1 MAFQIIRQYGLVALR
16 VRVQPVE
23 RGVKVRLQLVSHIGG
38 TEQEVAS
45 WWLGSTDLHL
55 PTRLTA
61 QWPPTRQLPDAVL
74 AEIGASLQALG
85 LAESLPLWLHLVKP
99 YGWLGALDWESALAP
114 LGWPVLRVPDFFE
127 QPRENREVLDV
138 AVVCSEPVSEPRL
151 NPPQVLEDIVHS
163 VLQGSTRPRTT
174 IHVFPDLRYHAQ
186 LSMRFASE
194 PRVAVHDPEGARA
207 HGEQR
212 RSSLGDDCAE
222 LRSPWLKWMRDSMKG
237 RSLDA
242 VHFVCHGYVADQRPA
257 ISLAESPLFN
267 GDWRD
272 ARYVGVAE
280 LASFLTQTGAWS
292 AIFSSPPSNYSEAG
306 LRLLADSI
314 AQARPGPVMFHTLAA
329 PGLDPLLAQA
339 YGFLYARQPSA
350 APSGA
355 GWFAYCQPEIVVGL
369 QRPDAGSRRY
379 GSALDA
385 NRTLLEQGVPARKGK
400 RGGAAAT
407 AAAPAASWVSAAQ
420 RYVEQQTLQLQR
432 QPGEDDATGA
442 AVNAEIERTLAQ
454 LQAIVGRVAAGGQP

>member
-1 MAFQIIRQYGLVALR
+1 MAFQIIRKYGLVALR

-38 TEQEVAS
+38 AEQEVAS
-45 WWLGSTDLHL
+45 WLLGSTELHL

-85 LAESLPLWLHLVKP
+85 LAEPLPLWLHLVKP

-114 LGWPVLRVPDFFE
+114 LGRSVLRVPDFFE
-127 QPRENREVLDV
+127 QPRENREVLNV
-138 AVVCSEPVSEPRL
+138 AVVCSEPVSQPQL
-151 NPPQVLEDIVHS
+151 NPPQVLEYIVHS
-163 VLQGSTRPRTT
+163 VLHGSTRPRTT

-194 PRVAVHDPEGARA
+194 PRVVVHDPKGARA
-207 HGEQR
+207 HCEQR
-212 RSSLGDDCAE
+212 HSNLGDHHAE

-257 ISLAESPLFN
+257 ICLAESPLFN

-314 AQARPGPVMFHTLAA
+314 AQARPGPVMFHMLAA
-329 PGLDPLLAQA
+329 PGVDPLLAQT

-355 GWFAYCQPEIVVGL
+355 GWFAYCQPEIVARL

-379 GSALDA
+379 GSALNV
-385 NRTLLEQGVPARKGK
+385 NRMLLEQGMPARKATRG
-400 RGGAAAT
+400 GGAAT
-407 AAAPAASWVSAAQ
+407 MAAPAASWVSAAQ

-432 QPGEDDATGA
+432 QSGEDDATGA

-454 LQAIVGRVAAGGQP
+454 LQAIVGRVAVGGQR